1 MGGSGATVLGG
12 AITSGGAAL
21 AGDALTGG
29 AVRAG
34 GAALAGGALTGGA
47 VLTGA
52 SKRAP
57 HTAQNVAVS
66 LTDRPHC

>member
-1 MGGSGATVLGG
+1 MLGG
-12 AITSGGAAL
+12 AVTSGG
-21 AGDALTGG
+21 GALTGG
-29 AVRAG
+29 AGHG
-34 GAALAGGALTGGA
+34 GAVLAGGALTGGA